1 MHLNSRSDIVFLQ
14 NQIQATSTVVGEK
27 KSGESEKQFEAV
39 IFDIN
44 MRYYVARK
52 YLRLSQAEIILL
64 SIIVTSFVI

>member
-1 MHLNSRSDIVFLQ
+1 M
-14 NQIQATSTVVGEK
+14 QATSTVVGEK
-27 KSGESEKQFEAV
+27 KSTRSGESEKQFEAI

-64 SIIVTSFVI
+64 SIIVI

>member
-14 NQIQATSTVVGEK
+14 NQMQATSTVVGEK
-27 KSGESEKQFEAV
+27 KSTRSGESEKQFEAI

-64 SIIVTSFVI
+64 SIIVI